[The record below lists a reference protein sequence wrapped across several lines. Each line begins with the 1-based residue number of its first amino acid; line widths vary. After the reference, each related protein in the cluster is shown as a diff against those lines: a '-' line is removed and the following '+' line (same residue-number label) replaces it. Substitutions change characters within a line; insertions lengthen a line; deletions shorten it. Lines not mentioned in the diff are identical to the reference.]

1 MGRYSAPFLLEEPME
16 KKKVKERKRTKAP
29 KVSAAFRKISQ
40 DMKAGYPDYRKM
52 FIYLSPEGAEASD
65 PNNWCSMGYEDE
77 LNIVEN
83 ARRRTKPLPDAQLL
97 ILCNIFPSNFDRFP
111 LNIRKKEPHFAIF
124 ASFCFISCKVAFIL
138 TKGVDRCLSA
148 CYTYAYVVLY
158 IIYYFGAAGGNR
170 DRRASSRQETG

>member
-1 MGRYSAPFLLEEPME
+1 ME

-29 KVSAAFRKISQ
+29 KVSAASRKIPQ

-65 PNNWCSMGYEDE
+65 PNNWCSMGYEDV

-83 ARRRTKPLPDAQLL
+83 ARWRTKPLPDAQLL

-111 LNIRKKEPHFAIF
+111 LNIRKKSLILHF
-124 ASFCFISCKVAFIL
+124 
-138 TKGVDRCLSA
+138 
-148 CYTYAYVVLY
+148 
-158 IIYYFGAAGGNR
+158 
-170 DRRASSRQETG
+170 